1 MKRKEV
7 NIQTGEETIIDLT
20 AEEVAAKEARE
31 VVVKKIRD
39 DKATAKTASDTNK
52 ASGKA
57 KLKAGEALIDAELSA
72 LFGD

>member
-39 DKATAKTASDTNK
+39 DEATAKTTKETNQ
-52 ASGKA
+52 ASGKQ
-57 KLKAGEALIDAELSA
+57 KLKDLGLNDDEIKALTGA
-72 LFGD
+72 

>member
-39 DKATAKTASDTNK
+39 DKATAKTASYTNK
-52 ASGKA
+52 ASGKQ
-57 KLKAGEALIDAELSA
+57 KLKDLGLKDDEIKALTGA
-72 LFGD
+72 

>member
-31 VVVKKIRD
+31 VEVLAKQ
-39 DKATAKTASDTNK
+39 KAKADAKTTKETNQ
-52 ASGKA
+52 ASGKQ
-57 KLKAGEALIDAELSA
+57 KLKDLGLNDDEIKALTGA
-72 LFGD
+72 

>member
-31 VVVKKIRD
+31 VEVLAKQ
-39 DKATAKTASDTNK
+39 KAKADAKTASDTNK
-52 ASGKA
+52 ASGKQ
-57 KLKAGEALIDAELSA
+57 KLKDLGLNDDEIKALTGA
-72 LFGD
+72 

>member
-39 DKATAKTASDTNK
+39 DEATAKTTKETNQ
-52 ASGKA
+52 ASGKQ
-57 KLKAGEALIDAELSA
+57 KLKDLGLDDAEIKA
-72 LFGD
+72 LTGA

>member
-1 MKRKEV
+1 MKKKEV

-52 ASGKA
+52 TSGKQ
-57 KLKAGEALIDAELSA
+57 KLKDLGLNDDEIKALTGA
-72 LFGD
+72 

>member
-52 ASGKA
+52 ASGKQ
-57 KLKAGEALIDAELSA
+57 KLKDLGLDDDEIKALTGA
-72 LFGD
+72 